1 MPYRVEMS
9 DEANFDFKSYITYIS
24 LECDAPLTAIKHY
37 AGIADALKGLERNP
51 FINPIVG
58 YISLKQYG
66 TNVRRE
72 NYKKMAIIYTIH
84 ENVVYVHR
92 ILAGSVIIGLN

>member
-9 DEANFDFKSYITYIS
+9 DEANFDFKSYITYIL

-37 AGIADALKGLERNP
+37 AGITDALKSLERNP
-51 FINPIVG
+51 FINSVKD
-58 YISLKQYG
+58 SVVLQQYG
-66 TNVRRE
+66 MNVRRE

-84 ENVVYVHR
+84 ENVVYIHR
-92 ILAGSVIIGLN
+92 ILAGSLITGLN